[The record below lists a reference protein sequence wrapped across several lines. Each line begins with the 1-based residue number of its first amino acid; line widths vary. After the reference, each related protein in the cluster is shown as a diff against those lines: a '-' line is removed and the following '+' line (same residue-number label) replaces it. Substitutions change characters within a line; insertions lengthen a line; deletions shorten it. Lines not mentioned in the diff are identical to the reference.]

1 MSLSSVKSETAL
13 RSRLFSS
20 SSSFRRLTCSI
31 FSPPT
36 LDASDSRSP
45 RSHRSAGSPPSC
57 PGPARPEH
65 RPGAASRRS
74 LRACSASLPLQSSWM
89 SKTYLKSDHFNGG
102 GSCQRQKPTFTS
114 DVTLYGA
121 GLHNRSRNR
130 ARNWVHSRIWP
141 SRDYF
146 LSTPS
151 TRKTTIVP
159 LLSLV
164 CRTARPAAA
173 RTDQMTAATCPRSP
187 CSSSALTAS
196 PPREKDPPQPIAAQE
211 RAEPAYHPDRRSNVG
226 DASSG
231 RTALPIFQ

>member
-1 MSLSSVKSETAL
+1 MILEAL
-13 RSRLFSS
+13 T
-20 SSSFRRLTCSI
+20 RRGFL
-31 FSPPT
+31 PV
-36 LDASDSRSP
+36 D
-45 RSHRSAGSPPSC
+45 
-57 PGPARPEH
+57 
-65 RPGAASRRS
+65 RRS
-74 LRACSASLPLQSSWM
+74 SGRPAA
-89 SKTYLKSDHFNGG
+89 
-102 GSCQRQKPTFTS
+102 CQRQKPTLTW
-114 DVTLYGA
+114 DVTLYDA

-159 LLSLV
+159 LLSLI

-187 CSSSALTAS
+187 HSSSALTAS
-196 PPREKDPPQPIAAQE
+196 PPREKDPPQPIAPQG
-211 RAEPAYHPDRRSNVG
+211 RAGPAYHPDRQSNVG

-231 RTALPIFQ
+231 RTALPIFQSVSSDRDKHALCDFCNAAEFFSDSHSAGQILSFDVTNLLQQAGVSS